1 MRPAST
7 AANQD
12 GDGDGN
18 DDDAFDFFQSGADE
32 PHPEFEEVALPK
44 VPPRLGLLAKVSTEE
59 FDAIARAAQL
69 KHLDRDVVVFRQG
82 DEADRFFILVDGYVA
97 VERDD
102 EVLAKLGPGSFFGE
116 SALLVEGRRSA
127 TIRTLAP
134 SSIWSVDYATFG
146 SVVSSHLLA
155 DEGARREVEERIE
168 GTPPESFR

>member
-1 MRPAST
+1 MLGAST
-7 AANQD
+7 PAN
-12 GDGDGN
+12 G
-18 DDDAFDFFQSGADE
+18 DDDADDGFDFFQSGDDE
-32 PHPEFEEVALPK
+32 PRPEFEGSAPPT
-44 VPPRLGLLAKVSTEE
+44 VPPRLGLLAKVTTEE

-69 KHLDRDVVVFRQG
+69 KHLDCGVVVFEQG

-102 EVLAKLGPGSFFGE
+102 EVLATLGPGSFFGE

-127 TIRTLAP
+127 TIRTLAA

-155 DEGARREVEERIE
+155 DDGARREVEERIE